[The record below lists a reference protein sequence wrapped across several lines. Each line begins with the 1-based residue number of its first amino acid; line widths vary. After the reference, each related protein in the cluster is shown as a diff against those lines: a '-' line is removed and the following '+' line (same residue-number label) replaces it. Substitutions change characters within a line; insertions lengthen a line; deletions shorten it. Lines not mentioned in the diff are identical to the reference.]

1 MPRFTYHSV
10 LLLLLMQVLL
20 TTGCDRATPAAD
32 PAYLQE
38 IHQWQETRLASLKK
52 PTGWLSLAG
61 LFWLK
66 EGNNTF
72 GSGKDCDLVFPE
84 ESAPE
89 KIGRFVLENGEVMV
103 YINPAVEV
111 YYDGVPVN
119 EMKVFAPEI
128 KTPVI
133 LTHNS
138 LSWFVIQRGS
148 EIGVRLRDA
157 NNPAIA
163 ALTHIETYPIDP
175 QWRVSATLEPYDPP
189 RKILIENILGMKTE
203 EPCPG
208 KLVFEL
214 GGQSHTLD
222 AVEEGDELFIIFSDR
237 TNGRETYGA
246 GRYLYTAK
254 PGEDGTVI
262 LDFNKAYNPPC
273 AYTAYA
279 TCPLP
284 PSQNRLSLA
293 VIAGEKYSGEGH

>member
-1 MPRFTYHSV
+1 MPKITYYSV
-10 LLLLLMQVLL
+10 LLLLLIQVLL
-20 TTGCDRATPAAD
+20 TAGCDRAVPAAD

-38 IHQWQETRLASLKK
+38 IHQWQEARLASLKK

-66 EGNNTF
+66 EGSNSF
-72 GSGKDCDLVFPE
+72 GSGSGNDLIFPQDGT
-84 ESAPE
+84 PE

-111 YYDGVPVN
+111 YYDSIPVN

-133 LTHNS
+133 LTHGS

-157 NNPAIA
+157 QNPAIA
-163 ALTHIETYPIDP
+163 ALENIATYPIDP
-175 QWRVSATLEPYDPP
+175 RWRVRATLEPYDPP
-189 RKILIENILGMKTE
+189 RKIPVENVLGMTTE

-214 GGQSHTLD
+214 GGQTCSLD
-222 AVEEGDELFIIFSDR
+222 AVEAGDELFIIFSDQ

-246 GRYLYTAK
+246 GRYLYTAT

-284 PSQNRLSLA
+284 PSQNRLPLA
-293 VIAGEKYSGEGH
+293 VTAGEKFDGEGH

>member
-1 MPRFTYHSV
+1 MPKHIFDRV
-10 LLLLLMQVLL
+10 LLLLLIL
-20 TTGCDRATPAAD
+20 TLMIAGCGNNTPAD
-32 PAYLQE
+32 PAYVQE
-38 IHQWQETRLASLKK
+38 IRQWQEARLASLKK

-66 EGNNTF
+66 EGDNTF
-72 GSGKDCDLVFPE
+72 GSGADNNLVFPPG
-84 ESAPE
+84 SAPE
-89 KIGRFVLENGEVMV
+89 KIGRFVLENGEVMA

-111 YYDGVPVN
+111 YYDSIPVN
-119 EMKVFAPEI
+119 EMKVFAPNI
-128 KTPVI
+128 KTPII
-133 LTHNS
+133 LTHGS

-163 ALTHIETYPIDP
+163 ALEHIETYPINP

-214 GGQSHTLD
+214 GGQTHTLD
-222 AVEEGDELFIIFSDR
+222 AVAEGDELFIIFSDQ

-246 GRYLYTAK
+246 GRYLYTTK
-254 PGEDGTVI
+254 PGADGTVV

-273 AYTAYA
+273 AYTAFA

-284 PSQNRLSLA
+284 PSQNRLPLA
-293 VIAGEKYSGEGH
+293 VTAGEKFAGEGH

>member
-1 MPRFTYHSV
+1 MPKFIYYSV
-10 LLLLLMQVLL
+10 LLVLLIQVLFI
-20 TTGCDRATPAAD
+20 TGCDRATPAAD

-38 IHQWQETRLASLKK
+38 IHQWQEARLASLKK

-72 GSGKDCDLVFPE
+72 GSGADNDLVFPQTG
-84 ESAPE
+84 APE
-89 KIGRFVLENGEVMV
+89 KIGRFELENGEVMV

-111 YYDGVPVN
+111 YYDSIPVN
-119 EMKVFAPEI
+119 EMKVFAPEL
-128 KTPVI
+128 KSPVI
-133 LTHNS
+133 LTYDN

-157 NNPAIA
+157 SNPAIA
-163 ALTHIETYPIDP
+163 ALQSIATYPIDP
-175 QWRVSATLEPYDPP
+175 QWRVRATFEPYDPP
-189 RKILIENILGMKTE
+189 RQIRIENILGMKTE

-214 GGQSHTLD
+214 DGQTHSLD
-222 AVEEGDELFIIFSDR
+222 AVEEGDELFIIFSDQ

-246 GRYLYTAK
+246 GRYIYTAK

-284 PSQNRLSLA
+284 PSQNRLPLA
-293 VIAGEKYSGEGH
+293 ITAGEKYSGEGH